1 MITFNIKSTNKDLGL
16 FDFFKI
22 AKKANERLEDIEEI
36 FEMASRDTA
45 DRLLFYRT
53 ILKKELVI
61 IASIF

>member
-1 MITFNIKSTNKDLGL
+1 LGL

-53 ILKKELVI
+53 TLKKELVI

>member
-1 MITFNIKSTNKDLGL
+1 MSGQK
-16 FDFFKI
+16 
-22 AKKANERLEDIEEI
+22 DIEEL
-36 FEMASRDTA
+36 FEIASRDTA